1 MSLLKKILEADILYT
16 YLLKAVR
23 DYLGPYWALFA
34 VDQWLKGPVSSYLF
48 SPYVVESVIMKK
60 PTNKSTKL
68 HKY

>member
-48 SPYVVESVIMKK
+48 
-60 PTNKSTKL
+60 
-68 HKY
+68 